1 MIKTKHKYL
10 TSTRKYSQ
18 WVMQSA
24 ETRKRLFVDVNAGG
38 KLMSLQIDTGAT
50 CNVLRKADVP
60 PGVIIQRYR
69 KPASLT
75 LFDGSTASTLQ
86 AGVVFHG
93 YSNTV
98 WEDSVRP
105 EVPSGCRWEL
115 IFAWCASCATA
126 WVNLHKQRGVQLKL
140 ELFCGPW
147 NDTGR
152 LHQQVS
158 KGFRRTS
165 WTVPR
170 KSSPVCRSKR
180 AAVAHVDV
188 EISYSH
194 KRPPEKEL
202 E

>member
-1 MIKTKHKYL
+1 
-10 TSTRKYSQ
+10 
-18 WVMQSA
+18 
-24 ETRKRLFVDVNAGG
+24 
-38 KLMSLQIDTGAT
+38 MSLQIDTGAT

-60 PGVIIQRYR
+60 PGVVIQGDR

-75 LFDGSTASTLQ
+75 LFDGSTASTLGLCFMDIRTQ
-86 AGVVFHG
+86 SGK
-93 YSNTV
+93 TLL
-98 WEDSVRP
+98 RP

-126 WVNLHKQRGVQLKL
+126 RVNLHKQRGLQLKP

-158 KGFRRTS
+158 KGLRRTS

-170 KSSPVCRSKR
+170 KSFACMSIKACSRR
-180 AAVAHVDV
+180 TC
-188 EISYSH
+188 
-194 KRPPEKEL
+194 
-202 E
+202 